1 MIVHFQTHCTLL
13 IFLTVFVSFLSFC
26 VGNVHNVRNG
36 ELRAPRS
43 HTCFQKNLKRQKEIR
58 SMTYVVP
65 DVEWWDSEAVGW
77 AGSVPEYPAH
87 GLFEQVRRTF
97 LPRPI
102 HLVIN
107 VYQLG

>member
-1 MIVHFQTHCTLL
+1 
-13 IFLTVFVSFLSFC
+13 
-26 VGNVHNVRNG
+26 
-36 ELRAPRS
+36 
-43 HTCFQKNLKRQKEIR
+43 
-58 SMTYVVP
+58 MTYVVP

-97 LPRPI
+97 LPRPL

-107 VYQLG
+107 VYHLG